1 MTKDKLPLGKL
12 GLAICQHDILEDYHV
27 GFPFLKI
34 GDVRPDVEEGKTIAQ
49 TLSSVQQPSDLIV
62 RQLMNVITDHSNM
75 IVGFTAAVDSCMV
88 RLTRIETELAD
99 ARSSVVKK
107 CQEAKLPEDTCL
119 SFENLTQVWRIPQ
132 LDVLEEWP
140 DLSNALF
147 KGLHER
153 KEFEGSQLIAPAG
166 AVLLQGGPG

>member
-12 GLAICQHDILEDYHV
+12 GLAICQHDILADYHT
-27 GFPFLKI
+27 FISYKM

-62 RQLMNVITDHSNM
+62 RQLMNVIADQSNM
-75 IVGFTAAVDSCMV
+75 IVGLTAAVDSCMV

-132 LDVLEEWP
+132 LDVREE
-140 DLSNALF
+140 
-147 KGLHER
+147 
-153 KEFEGSQLIAPAG
+153 
-166 AVLLQGGPG
+166 